1 MKSLINVSQL
11 HGFGIQEERSQH
23 PASTALTSPGASSP
37 TGDSNAAHVANAVLP
52 SPIAGLLSREQ
63 LDDDDDAAA
72 AEAAM
77 LNSLCPCVV
86 QKVVKIVWLEGV
98 DDRGVCVGRGEGWK
112 TLWTAEA
119 AVVATWT
126 ADRREVA

>member
-1 MKSLINVSQL
+1 MKSLISVSQL

-63 LDDDDDAAA
+63 LDDEDDAAA

-77 LNSLCPCVV
+77 LNSNL
-86 QKVVKIVWLEGV
+86 GM
-98 DDRGVCVGRGEGWK
+98 
-112 TLWTAEA
+112 
-119 AVVATWT
+119 
-126 ADRREVA
+126 DRRDGTPLTSF